1 MFRPL
6 YDRILVKRLDPES
19 TTKGGLIIPDR
30 GKETPVQGTVVAV
43 GSGRIESD
51 GTTTPVGVKVGDLV
65 VFPKFTGNEIVL
77 DDVKHLVLSE
87 EDVLGI
93 VDP

>member
-6 YDRILVKRLDPES
+6 YDRVLVKRLDPTEK
-19 TTKGGLIIPDR
+19 TAGGLWIPDK

-51 GTTTPVGVKVGDLV
+51 GTTKPVGVKVGDLI
-65 VFPKFTGNEIVL
+65 VFPKFTGNEILL
-77 DDVKHLVLSE
+77 DEVKHLVLSE
-87 EDVLGI
+87 EDILGI